1 MKSQH
6 LGINLLIK
14 LKLKRRWNF
23 MAIDKKKVRTQD
35 DLNEQA
41 PIDQVEDRVE
51 AKMKKI
57 EGSAKKN
64 VAESLR
70 NRKLAREGQRLEEEA
85 ERELKKAE

>member
-1 MKSQH
+1 MD
-6 LGINLLIK
+6 
-14 LKLKRRWNF
+14 F
-23 MAIDKKKVRTQD
+23 MTIDKKKVRTQD

-64 VAESLR
+64 VAEGLQ
-70 NRKLAREGQRLEEEA
+70 NRKLAREGQRLEDEA
-85 ERELKKAE
+85 ERELKKAK

>member
-1 MKSQH
+1 MS
-6 LGINLLIK
+6 
-14 LKLKRRWNF
+14 
-23 MAIDKKKVRTQD
+23 IDKKKVRTQD

-70 NRKLAREGQRLEEEA
+70 NHKLAREGQRLEDEA
-85 ERELKKAE
+85 ERELKKAK